1 MLDGVAVT
9 VGVLEGV
16 AVTVRILVRVVV
28 TVGVMV
34 VVGVTGM
41 VAVAV
46 RMAAPDDVM
55 RLRVTDPPGR
65 LGAVISR
72 SMTPL
77 PKVDPPSTFR
87 ITDPPDPSVPV
98 GFMTFIAPSG

>member
-1 MLDGVAVT
+1 MGVLDGVAVT
-9 VGVLEGV
+9 VGVLDGV
-16 AVTVRILVRVVV
+16 AVTVG
-28 TVGVMV
+28 VGVL
-34 VVGVTGM
+34 VGVLVAVL

-46 RMAAPDDVM
+46 FVAAPDDVM

-72 SMTPL
+72 SMSPL

-87 ITDPPDPSVPV
+87 ITDPPGPSVPV
-98 GFMTFIAPSG
+98 GFRTFIALSG

>member
-1 MLDGVAVT
+1 MRFHPKASDWKVSGVAV
-9 VGVLEGV
+9 GSGV
-16 AVTVRILVRVVV
+16 AVAVP
-28 TVGVMV
+28 VGVMV
-34 VVGVTGM
+34 LVAVLVG
-41 VAVAV
+41 VAV

-87 ITDPPDPSVPV
+87 ITDPPGPSVPV
-98 GFMTFIAPSG
+98 GFRTFIAPSG